1 MVQWSPLSL
10 PDQHLC
16 PSMVQYDVCGCSP
29 CYHRISVFVIPL
41 ARGGHG
47 CRPWGLEEGAYF
59 LKELSPVTISR
70 ASGRT
75 EDDARRRILFL
86 FAGPVE
92 KFKICPPGLGLA
104 KAKAKLKLGY
114 WNTSKIESNV
124 STIPRGARSQKTP
137 SQERCHVPSA
147 EIGSESTSFKFIR

>member
-1 MVQWSPLSL
+1 MGPWCNGHPC
-10 PDQHLC
+10 LC
-16 PSMVQYDVCGCSP
+16 
-29 CYHRISVFVIPL
+29 RISIFVRPWSSMMFAAAAPVIIGSASLSSLSPVVVTVVG
-41 ARGGHG
+41 RGGWRREHI
-47 CRPWGLEEGAYF
+47 F
-59 LKELSPVTISR
+59 LKELSRVTISR

-114 WNTSKIESNV
+114 WNTSKNRV
-124 STIPRGARSQKTP
+124 KCKYHTKRSQ
-137 SQERCHVPSA
+137 
-147 EIGSESTSFKFIR
+147 ISEDTKSGKMPCT